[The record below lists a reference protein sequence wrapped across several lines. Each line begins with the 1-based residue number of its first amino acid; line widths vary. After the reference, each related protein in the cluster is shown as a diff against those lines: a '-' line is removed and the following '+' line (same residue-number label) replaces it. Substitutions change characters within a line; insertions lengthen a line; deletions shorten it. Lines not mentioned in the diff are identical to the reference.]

1 MMRTMTETERNKE
14 LTRAFIAAIARGDT
28 DTIVATYADDGR
40 LATMGRTLISGVY
53 TRDQIAAM
61 AGHVLAAF
69 PQGLEFTIHSMVA
82 EGDRVAVEAE
92 SRGPHA
98 SGRLYNNHYHFL
110 LRWRDGRL
118 VELKE
123 YMDTELVTDILCGG
137 QRPAAAA
144 ST

>member
-61 AGHVLAAF
+61 AGQVLAAF

-98 SGRLYNNHYHFL
+98 SGRL
-110 LRWRDGRL
+110 WRDGRL

-144 ST
+144 SP

>member
-61 AGHVLAAF
+61 AGQVLAAF

-92 SRGPHA
+92 SRGPHV

-123 YMDTELVTDILCGG
+123 YMDTEIVTDILCGG
-137 QRPAAAA
+137 QRPAAVA
-144 ST
+144 T